1 MRSLPP
7 LSREMALLLAMRYAE
22 QRRLPESRVKAA
34 SETWFDGG
42 GNPRRLTEN
51 ALIGYLDSRFPS

>member
-7 LSREMALLLAMRYAE
+7 LSRELALILAMRYAIE
-22 QRRLPESRVKAA
+22 RQLPESRVVAA
-34 SETWFDGG
+34 SETWFDVG

-51 ALIGYLDSRFPS
+51 ALIGYLDGRFPS

>member
-1 MRSLPP
+1 
-7 LSREMALLLAMRYAE
+7 MALLLAMRYAE